1 MKRCSK
7 CGKELPDSDF
17 YKSSK
22 ASDGLQSYC
31 KECANQIVRK
41 KTTKS
46 VAGGGN
52 PDLVNFTPRQLIDE
66 LRARGYKGKLIYT
79 KEIML

>member
-1 MKRCSK
+1 MKKCSK
-7 CGKELPDSDF
+7 CGRELLDSEF

-31 KECANQIVRK
+31 KGCSNRVVGK
-41 KTTKS
+41 KTATS
-46 VAGGGN
+46 GGGN

-66 LRARGYKGKLIYT
+66 LRARGYTGKLIYT
-79 KEIML
+79 KEITL